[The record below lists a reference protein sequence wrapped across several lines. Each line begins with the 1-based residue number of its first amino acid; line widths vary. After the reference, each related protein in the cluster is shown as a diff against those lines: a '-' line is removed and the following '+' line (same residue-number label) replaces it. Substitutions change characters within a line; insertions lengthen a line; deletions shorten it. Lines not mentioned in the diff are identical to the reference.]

1 MATALVVVSGV
12 AVTAEPA
19 AAGAP
24 TVLGRVTG
32 TLPPS
37 SRAVTEIRAFEAGS
51 ARVVAKATASPTGA
65 FRLALP
71 LGGYVLATTI
81 TPKRGPSSAVVQRV
95 IALTLAR
102 GQRRGAVQ
110 IAKPTAKASAATGPQ
125 ARAAYS
131 QESGAITPGAIA
143 FSVENFTGA
152 TGELGVMNRGLSDL
166 LQTDLV
172 SAPCRHAE
180 VANSRDRV
188 LVERELTFQKSK
200 YVDPS
205 TRVTRNFVLPDIVV
219 SGRLHNH
226 GNNLDYV
233 LLLTDS
239 RTGATLETV
248 SGSLSGSDIF
258 GAEQSLAARLA
269 KRLCSYGEVFE
280 VTFIGTG
287 TGTFAT
293 HSVTGTLSAEA
304 ITAKPV
310 AKDGQGPTRWEGSA
324 PVSWTG
330 VSARSN
336 TDCAYGDFV
345 SGGTWSAKLARV
357 GSGLQVQWFADK
369 GATGTATAVCPT
381 GDGGTVSIPGQPTT
395 SLIGSEPGTF
405 ILPTNAK
412 QQVTGGLMNQDGGW
426 NNTLEL
432 KVRTLRVQRL
442 G

>member
-1 MATALVVVSGV
+1 MASALVAVLGV
-12 AVTAEPA
+12 ALTAGPA
-19 AAGAP
+19 AAAAP

-32 TLPPS
+32 ALPPS

-51 ARVVAKATASPTGA
+51 ARLVATATASPTGV
-65 FRLALP
+65 FRLSLP
-71 LGGYVLATTI
+71 PGGYVLATNV
-81 TPKRGPSSAVVQRV
+81 TPKRGPGSAAVQRV

-102 GQRRGAVQ
+102 GQRRGAVK
-110 IAKPTAKASAATGPQ
+110 IAKPTARASAAVWPL

-172 SAPCRHAE
+172 NAPCRHAE
-180 VANSRDRV
+180 VANSSDRV
-188 LVERELTFQKSK
+188 LVERELAFQKSK

-219 SGRLHNH
+219 SGRLQNRG
-226 GNNLDYV
+226 GNLAYALV
-233 LLLTDS
+233 LVDS

-269 KRLCSYGEVFE
+269 KRICSYGEVFE
-280 VTFIGTG
+280 VTFTGTG

-293 HSVTGTLSAEA
+293 HSATGTLSAEA

-310 AKDGQGPTRWEGSA
+310 AKDGQGPNRWEGSA

-330 VSARSN
+330 VSAASN
-336 TDCAYGDFV
+336 TDCAYGEFV
-345 SGGTWSAKLARV
+345 SGGMWSAKLARV
-357 GSGLQVQWFADK
+357 GGGLQVQWFADK

-381 GDGGTVSIPGQPTT
+381 ANGGSVSIPGQPTT

-412 QQVTGGLMNQDGGW
+412 QQVTGGLSDPAGGW